1 MSKERLYIYDTTL
14 RDGQQTQGVQFSTDE
29 KQTLARA
36 LDDLGID
43 YIEGGW
49 PGANPTDSAF
59 FEARP
64 DTNAQF
70 ILSYQFLFAVRDHR
84 HLFEPMLEVA
94 KKAKFI
100 QSGYS
105 GMDDPFLQ
113 AVLKETS
120 AIVANAS
127 SIYGKPMANYV
138 LAQMLRWNKRI
149 DLHIE
154 LQKEKKWMPNGGDGE
169 LTNKNLVIY
178 GYGGIGKEIARIAK
192 SFEMNVTGIRRSPV
206 SCEFADEVKT
216 PEDLMDML
224 PFADFLVTVLPD
236 SEHTRNLIDKKVFK
250 QMNPQ
255 SMFINVGRGSAVNE
269 VDLAEALNTGEIA
282 AAALDTTRKEP
293 LEKDSPLWE
302 ANNCYITPHDSA
314 HSLMSLPRSFNLFL
328 ENVAN
333 LKDGKP
339 IKNLFEL

>member
-1 MSKERLYIYDTTL
+1 MKIVVDNLISKLYESEILKLDPNMEIIVLNPEDHTNPAWG
-14 RDGQQTQGVQFSTDE
+14 DIPEID
-29 KQTLARA
+29 A
-36 LDDLGID
+36 L
-43 YIEGGW
+43 
-49 PGANPTDSAF
+49 F
-59 FEARP
+59 
-64 DTNAQF
+64 
-70 ILSYQFLFAVRDHR
+70 LSYQFLFAVRDHK

-113 AVLKETS
+113 AVLKETN

-154 LQKEKKWMPNGGDGE
+154 LQKEKTWMPNGGDGE

-206 SCEFADEVKT
+206 TCEFADEVTT
-216 PEDLMDML
+216 PGDLTDML
-224 PFADFLVTVLPD
+224 PFVDFLVTVLPD
-236 SEHTRNLIDKKVFK
+236 SERTRNIIDKKVFK

-269 VDLAEALNTGEIA
+269 ADLAEALNLSLIHISEP
-282 AAALDTTRKEP
+282 TRP
-293 LEKDSPLWE
+293 
-302 ANNCYITPHDSA
+302 Y
-314 HSLMSLPRSFNLFL
+314 
-328 ENVAN
+328 
-333 LKDGKP
+333 
-339 IKNLFEL
+339 

>member
-1 MSKERLYIYDTTL
+1 MKIVVDSLISNLYESEILKLDPNMEIIVL
-14 RDGQQTQGVQFSTDE
+14 NPEDHINPSWENVPEVD
-29 KQTLARA
+29 A
-36 LDDLGID
+36 L
-43 YIEGGW
+43 
-49 PGANPTDSAF
+49 F
-59 FEARP
+59 
-64 DTNAQF
+64 
-70 ILSYQFLFAVRDHR
+70 LSYQFLFAVRDHK
-84 HLFEPMLEVA
+84 HLFEPMLKLA

-113 AVLKETS
+113 AVLKETN

-149 DLHIE
+149 DLHIQ
-154 LQKEKKWMPNGGDGE
+154 LQKEKNWMPNGGDGE
-169 LTNKNLVIY
+169 LTNKNLLIY

-206 SCEFADEVKT
+206 TCEFADEVKT
-216 PEDLMDML
+216 PEDLKDML

-236 SEHTRNLIDKKVFK
+236 SENTRNVIDKKVLK

-255 SMFINVGRGSAVNE
+255 GMLINVGRGSAVNE
-269 VDLAEALNTGEIA
+269 QDLAEALNAGEIA
-282 AAALDTTRKEP
+282 AAALDTTKKEP

-302 ANNCYITPHDSA
+302 AKNCYITPHDSA

>member
-1 MSKERLYIYDTTL
+1 MKIVVDSLISNLYESEILELDPNIEIIVLNPEDHTNPSWENVPEV
-14 RDGQQTQGVQFSTDE
+14 D
-29 KQTLARA
+29 A
-36 LDDLGID
+36 L
-43 YIEGGW
+43 
-49 PGANPTDSAF
+49 F
-59 FEARP
+59 
-64 DTNAQF
+64 
-70 ILSYQFLFAVRDHR
+70 LSYQFLFAVRDHK
-84 HLFEPMLEVA
+84 HLFEPMLKLA

-113 AVLKETS
+113 AVLKETN

-149 DLHIE
+149 DLHIQ
-154 LQKEKKWMPNGGDGE
+154 LQKEKNWMPNGGDGE
-169 LTNKNLVIY
+169 LTNKNLLIY

-206 SCEFADEVKT
+206 TCGFADEVKT
-216 PEDLMDML
+216 PEDLKDML

-236 SEHTRNLIDKKVFK
+236 SENTRNVIDKKVLK
-250 QMNPQ
+250 QMNPKG
-255 SMFINVGRGSAVNE
+255 MLINVGRGSAVNE
-269 VDLAEALNTGEIA
+269 QDLAEALNTGEIA
-282 AAALDTTRKEP
+282 AAALDTTKKEP

-302 ANNCYITPHDSA
+302 AKNCYITPHDSA

>member
-1 MSKERLYIYDTTL
+1 MKIVVENLINKLYKSEILKFDPNIEIIVLNPEDHTNPAWE
-14 RDGQQTQGVQFSTDE
+14 DVPEID
-29 KQTLARA
+29 A
-36 LDDLGID
+36 L
-43 YIEGGW
+43 
-49 PGANPTDSAF
+49 F
-59 FEARP
+59 
-64 DTNAQF
+64 
-70 ILSYQFLFAVRDHR
+70 LSYQFLFAVRDHK
-84 HLFEPMLEVA
+84 HLFKPMLEVA

-113 AVLKETS
+113 AVLKETD
-120 AIVANAS
+120 AVVANSS
-127 SIYGKPMANYV
+127 SIHGKPMANYV

-154 LQKEKKWMPNGGDGE
+154 LQKEKNWLPNGGDGE
-169 LTNKNLVIY
+169 LTNKNLLIY

-192 SFEMNVTGIRRSPV
+192 SFEMNVTGIRRSPET
-206 SCEFADEVKT
+206 CEFADEVKA

-236 SEHTRNLIDKKVFK
+236 NENTRDVINKKVLK

-255 SMFINVGRGSAVNE
+255 SMLINVGRGSAVNE
-269 VDLAEALNTGEIA
+269 IDLADALNSGEIA
-282 AAALDTTRKEP
+282 SAALDTTKKEP

-302 ANNCYITPHDSA
+302 AKNCFISAHDSA

-333 LKDGKP
+333 LKNKKP

>member
-1 MSKERLYIYDTTL
+1 MKIVVEDLISKLYESEILKLDPNMEIIVLNPEDHTNPAWE
-14 RDGQQTQGVQFSTDE
+14 DVPEVD
-29 KQTLARA
+29 A
-36 LDDLGID
+36 L
-43 YIEGGW
+43 
-49 PGANPTDSAF
+49 F
-59 FEARP
+59 
-64 DTNAQF
+64 
-70 ILSYQFLFAVRDHR
+70 LSYQFLFAVRDHK
-84 HLFEPMLEVA
+84 HLFKPMLEVA

-113 AVLKETS
+113 AVLKETN

-169 LTNKNLVIY
+169 LTNKNLLIY

-192 SFEMNVTGIRRSPV
+192 SFEMNVTGVRRSPV
-206 SCEFADEVKT
+206 TCEFADEVKT
-216 PEDLMDML
+216 PEYLMDML

-236 SEHTRNLIDKKVFK
+236 SEHTRNVIDKKVFK

-269 VDLAEALNTGEIA
+269 TDLAEALNTGEIA
-282 AAALDTTRKEP
+282 AAALDTTKKEP

-302 ANNCYITPHDSA
+302 TNNCYITPHDSA

-333 LKDGKP
+333 LRDGKP